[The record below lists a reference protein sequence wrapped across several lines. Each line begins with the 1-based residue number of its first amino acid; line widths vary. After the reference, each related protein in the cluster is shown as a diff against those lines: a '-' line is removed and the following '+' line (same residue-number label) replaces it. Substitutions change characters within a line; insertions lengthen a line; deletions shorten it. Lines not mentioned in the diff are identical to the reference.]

1 MVTMVTMCT
10 FIVAFHS
17 CFTYVVC
24 VCVSLQDIASLGS
37 PDWSNPSL
45 AYSLGTQDGQFGP
58 GFSSRG
64 VVKGSPVV
72 PGSSQKVLEEGDQV
86 LYTVTVLRG
95 QYQVRLVQSI
105 ERARLVWS
113 LGESCMLACLDWLFS
128 EMLGATLFFVFCF
141 FVFCCLRPLLWAF
154 VFVC

>member
-1 MVTMVTMCT
+1 MQEPERSVTPNIEPRSPRHLYTD
-10 FIVAFHS
+10 A
-17 CFTYVVC
+17 
-24 VCVSLQDIASLGS
+24 CVSPQDIASLGS
-37 PDWSNPSL
+37 PDWSNPSI

-95 QYQVRLVQSI
+95 QYQVRFGV
-105 ERARLVWS
+105 
-113 LGESCMLACLDWLFS
+113 
-128 EMLGATLFFVFCF
+128 
-141 FVFCCLRPLLWAF
+141 
-154 VFVC
+154 

>member
-1 MVTMVTMCT
+1 M
-10 FIVAFHS
+10 S
-17 CFTYVVC
+17 L
-24 VCVSLQDIASLGS
+24 SLQDIASLGS
-37 PDWSNPSL
+37 PDWSNPSV

-95 QYQVRLVQSI
+95 QYQASLKSDYFGR
-105 ERARLVWS
+105 RAVDTR
-113 LGESCMLACLDWLFS
+113 M
-128 EMLGATLFFVFCF
+128 
-141 FVFCCLRPLLWAF
+141 PLLGWIRERDASWRITSF
-154 VFVC
+154 FGTLPSVLCVLVFVRRF